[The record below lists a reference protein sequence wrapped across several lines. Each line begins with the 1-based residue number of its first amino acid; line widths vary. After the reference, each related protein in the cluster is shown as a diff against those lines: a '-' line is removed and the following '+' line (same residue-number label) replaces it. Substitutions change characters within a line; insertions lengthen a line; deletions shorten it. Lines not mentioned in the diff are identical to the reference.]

1 MHQATPVS
9 VQRNR
14 DYDAIATMS
23 LPDWKVNKAVM
34 RYINN
39 LKEKSVYGLQLYRDS
54 QNRKLSNLKKSSQ
67 FRFRKTLAT
76 TFKHLQQYQGQQ

>member
-1 MHQATPVS
+1 MPIS
-9 VQRNR
+9 IERNR
-14 DYDAIATMS
+14 DYEAIAAMS

-34 RYINN
+34 RYTNG
-39 LKEKSVYGLQLYRDS
+39 LKEKGLYGLQLYRAA

-76 TFKHLQQYQGQQ
+76 TFKHL